1 MNTLNKY
8 TFPAVCML
16 LAGLAILPA
25 AAQQTTPYAKI
36 NAAAEKDPVNVK
48 QLRGGVSALYGSG
61 GNIGAFVG
69 KDGIFMVD
77 SGIAVSQKK
86 LLDAIH
92 GLKAGKISYVV
103 NTHWHWDHTDGNEWV
118 HKSGATI
125 IASPETAKHLD
136 QTIRVEEWG
145 HTFTPVE
152 KGAKPTMLISTQK
165 SMKFNGDTVQV
176 RPYMHSHTDGDLSV
190 YFKKAD
196 VLFTGD
202 TWWNGLY
209 PFIDYA
215 EGGDIDGMINA
226 ANENIEMS
234 TEKTIIVPGHGPEGT
249 RADLVAYR
257 DMLVAIRD
265 NVAALKKQGMT
276 LEQAIAAKPSEKFDA
291 QWGNNVI
298 NPALFVQLVYRGV

>member
-1 MNTLNKY
+1 
-8 TFPAVCML
+8 ML
-16 LAGLAILPA
+16 LAGLTTLPA
-25 AAQQTTPYAKI
+25 AAQQETPYAKI
-36 NAAAEKDPVNVK
+36 NAAAERDPITVK

-61 GNIGAFVG
+61 GNIGALVG

-77 SGIAVSQKK
+77 AGIAVSEQK
-86 LLDAIH
+86 LLGAIH
-92 GLKAGKISYVV
+92 GLKSGKINYVV
-103 NTHWHWDHTDGNEWV
+103 NTHWHWDHTDGNEWL
-118 HKSGATI
+118 HKNGATI
-125 IASPETAKHLD
+125 IASPETANHLG

-145 HTFTPVE
+145 HTFTPVP
-152 KGAKPTMLISTQK
+152 KGARPTMLVSAEKNI
-165 SMKFNGDTVQV
+165 KFDGDTAQI

-226 ANENIEMS
+226 ANENIEMT
-234 TEKTIIVPGHGPEGT
+234 TEKTIVVAGHGPDGT

-265 NVAALKKQGMT
+265 RVASLKKQGMT
-276 LEQAIAAKPSEKFDA
+276 VDQVIAAKPSEQFDA
-291 QWGNNVI
+291 KWGNNVI
-298 NPALFVQLVYRGV
+298 NPALFVRLVYRGV